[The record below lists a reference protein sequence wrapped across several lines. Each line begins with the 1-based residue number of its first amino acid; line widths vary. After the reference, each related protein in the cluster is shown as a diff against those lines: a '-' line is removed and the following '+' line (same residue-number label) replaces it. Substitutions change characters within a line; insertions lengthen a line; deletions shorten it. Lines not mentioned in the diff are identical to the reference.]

1 MDRLLE
7 IANALAA
14 DAAYA
19 ALDDN
24 AAEARLNEKAHPGRV
39 ASSALFEVIM
49 DRGWFAKVKLL
60 SENTTAPAA
69 QRLAAIDALALLQD
83 RDRELNYASAESGA
97 RMIATL
103 DALIAGG
110 ALDAATRDIILGL
123 GANLRTRA
131 EVLGLGAVTGYE
143 VKQARAAHGQ
153 GGA

>member
-1 MDRLLE
+1 MDRLFE

-14 DAAYA
+14 DPAYA
-19 ALDDN
+19 GLDAN
-24 AAEARLNEKAHPGRV
+24 AAMARLNEKVHPGSV
-39 ASSALFEVIM
+39 ASSALFELIM
-49 DRGWFAKVKLL
+49 NRGWFAKIQLL
-60 SENTTAPAA
+60 AGNTGAEAA

-110 ALDAATRDIILGL
+110 ALDTATRDIILGL